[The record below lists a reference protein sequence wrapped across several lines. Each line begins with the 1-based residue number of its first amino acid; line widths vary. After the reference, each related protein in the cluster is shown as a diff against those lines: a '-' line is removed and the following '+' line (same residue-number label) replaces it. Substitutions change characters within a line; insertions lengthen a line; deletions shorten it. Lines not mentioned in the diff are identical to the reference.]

1 MGPTCV
7 LLFPLYLSVCY
18 PLRHARIPKTISGF
32 LDFGPNRRYGWTVPI
47 HDSADSVT
55 KFKLAT
61 WFFSCFW
68 QIISQEI
75 KLKIWWSCILLESSA
90 CALDIV
96 KKVLLIFWLDRSWVF
111 GASSVGSVGV
121 IVGDPRIKLS
131 GNQDLDLEVYEHA
144 FNSYGCRHGRSST
157 HTKYIIFFLFEVCT
171 WCLYKVLA
179 VVFYPCSVHREL
191 EFWHAWRWCT
201 LFLFQAT
208 TALQENI
215 GISPSYSLFPC
226 SYTRMCLLQVSTE
239 ERRIAKFIEE
249 SVVQIRYI

>member
-90 CALDIV
+90 CALAVPSNRFRKNGQKHEKKKRIWKWHSQKSFVDILV
-96 KKVLLIFWLDRSWVF
+96 GPVLGVWGFFGRICWGNCRRPENQAIGKSRSRF
-111 GASSVGSVGV
+111 G
-121 IVGDPRIKLS
+121 
-131 GNQDLDLEVYEHA
+131 
-144 FNSYGCRHGRSST
+144 
-157 HTKYIIFFLFEVCT
+157 
-171 WCLYKVLA
+171 
-179 VVFYPCSVHREL
+179 
-191 EFWHAWRWCT
+191 
-201 LFLFQAT
+201 
-208 TALQENI
+208 
-215 GISPSYSLFPC
+215 GIR
-226 SYTRMCLLQVSTE
+226 TRL
-239 ERRIAKFIEE
+239 
-249 SVVQIRYI
+249 

>member
-1 MGPTCV
+1 MIL
-7 LLFPLYLSVCY
+7 LLFLAN
-18 PLRHARIPKTISGF
+18 HISGNKTQN
-32 LDFGPNRRYGWTVPI
+32 LVKLHTVR
-47 HDSADSVT
+47 
-55 KFKLAT
+55 
-61 WFFSCFW
+61 
-68 QIISQEI
+68 
-75 KLKIWWSCILLESSA
+75 
-90 CALDIV
+90 
-96 KKVLLIFWLDRSWVF
+96 IFWLDRSWVF